1 MNQPPVGRCATT
13 LLVAFLVATTIVC
26 GSSPAAPQPTPSPSP
41 TPSGTISLAGT
52 WSGTGSDP
60 HGPETLTWTLT
71 QVGSTVSGPVQ
82 MAPRFQDGSCGSCHK
97 DKKGTVT
104 GTLSGAALKL
114 TLTFP
119 AGGDVVTPMCA
130 ISFDAEASSVT
141 ATRISATYRGTD
153 SCEDPFTG
161 GTFEMGR

>member
-1 MNQPPVGRCATT
+1 MRQPPVEMAAAT
-13 LLVAFLVATTIVC
+13 LLGATLLATAIGC
-26 GSSPAAPQPTPSPSP
+26 GSSPTAPQQQPSTSP
-41 TPSGTISLAGT
+41 AALSLAGT

-71 QVGSTVSGPVQ
+71 QVGAAVSGPVQ

-97 DKKGTVT
+97 DKKGTVA
-104 GTLSGAALKL
+104 GTLSGTTLKL

-130 ISFDAEASSVT
+130 ISFEAEAAGVT
-141 ATRISATYRGTD
+141 GARISATYHGTD

-161 GTFEMGR
+161 GTFEMAR

>member
-1 MNQPPVGRCATT
+1 MRQPLVEMAAAT
-13 LLVAFLVATTIVC
+13 LLGATLLSTAIGC
-26 GSSPAAPQPTPSPSP
+26 GSSPTAPQQQPSSTSP
-41 TPSGTISLAGT
+41 GALSLAGT

-71 QVGSTVSGPVQ
+71 QVGSAVSGPVQ
-82 MAPRFQDGSCGSCHK
+82 MAPRFLDGSCGSCHK

-104 GTLSGAALKL
+104 GTLSGTTLKL

-130 ISFDAEASSVT
+130 ISFEAEAAGVT
-141 ATRISATYRGTD
+141 GARIAATYRGTD
-153 SCEDPFTG
+153 SCEDPFSG
-161 GTFEMGR
+161 GTFEMAR

>member
-1 MNQPPVGRCATT
+1 VNQPQVGRRAAPLLAVT
-13 LLVAFLVATTIVC
+13 LLATAIGC
-26 GSSPAAPQPTPSPSP
+26 GSSPTAPQQQSPASTPPESL
-41 TPSGTISLAGT
+41 SLAGA

-82 MAPRFQDGSCGSCHK
+82 MAPRFQDGSCASCHK
-97 DKKGTVT
+97 DKKGTVA
-104 GTLSGAALKL
+104 GTLSGTTLKL

-119 AGGDVVTPMCA
+119 AGGDVVTPLCA
-130 ISFDAEASSVT
+130 ISFEAEARGVT
-141 ATRISATYRGTD
+141 GGRISATYQGAD

-161 GTFEMGR
+161 GTFEMAR